1 MTEATI
7 FDAKTNLSKLVKQ
20 VQSGGEVLLTTGR
33 KRTPVAKLVAVK
45 PRKVKRL
52 GLLEIPGFVLP
63 EDFFAPLPDDEL
75 KFWSG
80 EGE

>member
-7 FDAKTNLSKLVKQ
+7 FDAKTNLSKLVHQ
-20 VQSGGEVLLTTGR
+20 VQSGEEVVLTTGR

-63 EDFFAPLPDDEL
+63 EDFFEPLPDDEMKL
-75 KFWSG
+75 WSG

>member
-1 MTEATI
+1 LIEASI
-7 FDAKTNLSKLVKQ
+7 FDAKTQLSKYVKQ
-20 VQSGGEVLLTTGR
+20 VQNGEEVLLTSGR
-33 KRTPVAKLVAVK
+33 NRTPVAKLVAVK

-63 EDFFAPLPDDEL
+63 EDFFEPLPEDEL
-75 KFWSG
+75 KLWNG